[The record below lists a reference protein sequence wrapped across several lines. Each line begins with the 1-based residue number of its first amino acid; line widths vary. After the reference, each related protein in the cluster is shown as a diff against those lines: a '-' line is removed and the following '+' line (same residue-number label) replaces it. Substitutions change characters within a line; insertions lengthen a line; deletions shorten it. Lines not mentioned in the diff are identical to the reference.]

1 MTTTQRATHADNE
14 FKDTTNQVIDSAH
27 HSAKQSSK
35 TTNES
40 LLARRKAVLPTGLGV
55 AFPIFADHAKNS
67 EVWDIEGKRYID
79 FVGGISVLNTGHSH
93 PKITQRV
100 HEQLDKFTHTAA
112 QMINYE
118 VYVELAEKLCEKAPI
133 SGDKRAFF
141 LTTGAEAV
149 ENSIK
154 IARAKT
160 GRPGV
165 ISFVGGWHGRTLMCM
180 SLTGKVIPYKKDF
193 GPMPGPVFHAL
204 FPAEEHNVTEA
215 QALHSLDMIFQASID
230 PSEVAAMIIEPVQ
243 GEGGF
248 HQVTPSF
255 AKALRAICD
264 EHGIVLIFDEVQ
276 CGFARTGTLFATEQL
291 GVEPDLMTSAKSL
304 AGGYPISAVIGR
316 ADIMNAPQ
324 VGGLGGTY
332 SGNPLACAAA
342 LAVMEVIEEENLLER
357 SIEIGDKVAS
367 FIKDLNLDCIG
378 HIRHKGAM
386 LAFELIDKDGKPD
399 AAATTHLKAKAFE
412 HGLLLASCGMY
423 GNAIRVMV
431 PLTVE
436 DEVLQEGLDII
447 KSILC
452 A

>member
-1 MTTTQRATHADNE
+1 MTLM
-14 FKDTTNQVIDSAH
+14 
-27 HSAKQSSK
+27 
-35 TTNES
+35 TNET
-40 LLARRKAVLPTGLGV
+40 LLARRKAVLPTGLGI
-55 AFPIFADHAKNS
+55 AFPVFAARAKNS
-67 EVWDIEGKRYID
+67 EIWDIEGNRYID

-100 HEQLDKFTHTAA
+100 HEQIDKFTHTAA

-118 VYVELAEKLCEKAPI
+118 IYVDLAEKLCEKAPI

-149 ENSIK
+149 ENCIK

-291 GVEPDLMTSAKSL
+291 GVEPDLMTTAKSL
-304 AGGYPISAVIGR
+304 AGGYPLSAVIGR

-324 VGGLGGTY
+324 IGGLGGTY
-332 SGNPLACAAA
+332 SGSPIAVAAA

-357 SIEIGDKVAS
+357 SIEIGDKIAG
-367 FIKDLNLDCIG
+367 FLRDLNLACIG

-386 LAFELIDKDGKPD
+386 LAFELIDSEGNPD
-399 AAATTHLKAKAFE
+399 ATAAATLKAKAFE
-412 HGLLLASCGMY
+412 HGLLLASCGMH

-436 DEVLQEGLDII
+436 NEVLQEGLAII
-447 KSILC
+447 GNILS

>member
-1 MTTTQRATHADNE
+1 MTTN
-14 FKDTTNQVIDSAH
+14 NQAANSQITSNI
-27 HSAKQSSK
+27 
-35 TTNES
+35 TNEE

-55 AFPIFADHAKNS
+55 AFPIFAAKAKNS
-67 EVWDIEGKRYID
+67 EVWDVEGNRYVD

-100 HEQLDKFTHTAA
+100 HEQIDKFTHTAA

-118 VYVELAEKLCEKAPI
+118 SYVVLAEQLCAKAPI
-133 SGDKRAFF
+133 SGDTKAFF

-149 ENSIK
+149 ENTIK

-160 GRPGV
+160 GRPGI

-180 SLTGKVIPYKKDF
+180 SLTGKVLPYKKNF

-204 FPAEEHNVTEA
+204 FPAEELNVTEA
-215 QALHSLDMIFQASID
+215 QALHSLEMIFQADID

-248 HQVTPSF
+248 HQLTPSF
-255 AKALRAICD
+255 AKSLRDICD

-276 CGFARTGTLFATEQL
+276 CGFARTGTLFASEQL
-291 GVEPDLMTSAKSL
+291 GVEPDLMTTAKSL

-332 SGNPLACAAA
+332 AGSPIAIAAA

-357 SIEIGDKVAS
+357 SIVIGDKVAS
-367 FIKDLNLDCIG
+367 FLSDLNLSSIG
-378 HIRHKGAM
+378 NIRHKGAM
-386 LAFELIDKDGKPD
+386 LAFDLIDSDGKPD
-399 AAATTHLKAKAFE
+399 TAATANLKQKSFE
-412 HGLLLASCGMY
+412 QGLLLASCGMY

-436 DEVLQEGLDII
+436 DDVLQEGLDII
-447 KSILC
+447 GDILT

>member
-1 MTTTQRATHADNE
+1 MTTN
-14 FKDTTNQVIDSAH
+14 NQ
-27 HSAKQSSK
+27 QSN
-35 TTNES
+35 TTNEA

-55 AFPIFADHAKNS
+55 AFPIFAAKAKNS
-67 EVWDIEGKRYID
+67 EVWDVEGKRYID

-100 HEQLDKFTHTAA
+100 HEQIDKFTHTAA

-118 VYVELAEKLCEKAPI
+118 IYVDLAEKLCEKAPI
-133 SGDKRAFF
+133 SGPTKAFF

-149 ENSIK
+149 ENCIK

-160 GRPGV
+160 RRPGI
-165 ISFVGGWHGRTLMCM
+165 ISFVGGWHGRTMMCM
-180 SLTGKVIPYKKDF
+180 SLTGKVLPYKKNF

-204 FPAEEHNVTEA
+204 FPAEELNVTEA
-215 QALHSLDMIFQASID
+215 QALHSLDMIFQADID
-230 PSEVAAMIIEPVQ
+230 PSEVAAIIIEPIQ

-255 AKALRAICD
+255 AKSLRDICD

-276 CGFARTGTLFATEQL
+276 CGFARTGTLFAGEQL
-291 GVEPDLMTSAKSL
+291 GVEPDLMTTAKSL
-304 AGGYPISAVIGR
+304 AGGYPISAVVGR
-316 ADIMNAPQ
+316 TDIMDAPQ

-332 SGNPLACAAA
+332 SGSPIAVAAA
-342 LAVMEVIEEENLLER
+342 LAVIEVIEEENLLER
-357 SIEIGDKVAS
+357 SIEIGDHIAEFLKG
-367 FIKDLNLDCIG
+367 LNLSSIG
-378 HIRHKGAM
+378 HIRYKGAM
-386 LAFELIDKDGKPD
+386 LAFDLVDSDGKPD
-399 AAATTHLKAKAFE
+399 AVATANLKQKSFE
-412 HGLLLASCGMY
+412 QGLLLASCGMY

-436 DEVLQEGLDII
+436 DEILQEGLDII
-447 KSILC
+447 GGILT

>member
-1 MTTTQRATHADNE
+1 MTTT
-14 FKDTTNQVIDSAH
+14 NQ
-27 HSAKQSSK
+27 
-35 TTNES
+35 S
-40 LLARRKAVLPTGLGV
+40 LLERRKAVLPTGLGV
-55 AFPIFADHAKNS
+55 AFPIFAERAKNS
-67 EVWDIEGKRYID
+67 EIWDIEGKRYID

-118 VYVELAEKLCEKAPI
+118 CYVDLAEKLCEKAPI
-133 SGDKRAFF
+133 SGDTKAFF

-149 ENSIK
+149 ENCIK

-160 GRPGV
+160 RRPGV
-165 ISFVGGWHGRTLMCM
+165 ISFVGGWHGRTMMCM
-180 SLTGKVIPYKKDF
+180 SLTGKVLPYKKNF

-204 FPAEEHNVTEA
+204 FPAEELNVTEA
-215 QALHSLDMIFQASID
+215 QALHSLDMIFQADID
-230 PSEVAAMIIEPVQ
+230 PSEVAAMIVEPVQ

-255 AKALRAICD
+255 AKALREICD

-291 GVEPDLMTSAKSL
+291 GVEPDLMTAAKSL

-316 ADIMNAPQ
+316 ADIMDAPQ

-332 SGNPLACAAA
+332 SGNPLACVAA

-357 SIEIGDKVAS
+357 SVVIGDTIAEFLKG
-367 FIKDLNLDCIG
+367 LNLSSIG
-378 HIRHKGAM
+378 HIRYKGAM
-386 LAFELIDKDGKPD
+386 LAFELIDSEGKPD
-399 AAATTHLKAKAFE
+399 AAAAANLKAKSFE
-412 HGLLLASCGMY
+412 KGLLLASCGMY

-447 KSILC
+447 KDILT

>member
-1 MTTTQRATHADNE
+1 MTITTQ
-14 FKDTTNQVIDSAH
+14 TTNNV
-27 HSAKQSSK
+27 
-35 TTNES
+35 TNKS
-40 LLARRKAVLPTGLGV
+40 LLERRKAVLPTGLGV
-55 AFPIFADHAKNS
+55 AFPIFAARAKNS
-67 EVWDIEGKRYID
+67 EIWDVEGKRYVD

-100 HEQLDKFTHTAA
+100 HEQIDKFTHTAA
-112 QMINYE
+112 QMVNYE
-118 VYVELAEKLCEKAPI
+118 SYVELAEKLCAKAPI
-133 SGDKRAFF
+133 SGEKKAFF

-149 ENSIK
+149 ENSVK

-160 GRPGV
+160 GRPGI
-165 ISFVGGWHGRTLMCM
+165 ISFVGGWHGRTLLCM
-180 SLTGKVIPYKKDF
+180 SLTGKVLPYKKNF

-204 FPAEEHNVTEA
+204 FPAEELNVTEA
-215 QALHSLDMIFQASID
+215 QALHSLDMIFQADID

-255 AKALRAICD
+255 AKALREICD

-291 GVEPDLMTSAKSL
+291 GVEPDLMTTAKSL

-324 VGGLGGTY
+324 IGGLGGTY
-332 SGNPLACAAA
+332 AGSPIAIAAA

-367 FIKDLNLDCIG
+367 FLSDLNLSSIG
-378 HIRHKGAM
+378 NIRHKGAM
-386 LAFELIDKDGKPD
+386 LAFDLVDSDGKPD
-399 AAATTHLKAKAFE
+399 GVATANLKQKAFE
-412 HGLLLASCGMY
+412 QGLLLASCGMY

-447 KSILC
+447 KAILT

>member
-1 MTTTQRATHADNE
+1 M
-14 FKDTTNQVIDSAH
+14 
-27 HSAKQSSK
+27 
-35 TTNES
+35 
-40 LLARRKAVLPTGLGV
+40 
-55 AFPIFADHAKNS
+55 
-67 EVWDIEGKRYID
+67 
-79 FVGGISVLNTGHSH
+79 
-93 PKITQRV
+93 
-100 HEQLDKFTHTAA
+100 
-112 QMINYE
+112 
-118 VYVELAEKLCEKAPI
+118 
-133 SGDKRAFF
+133 
-141 LTTGAEAV
+141 TTGAEAV
-149 ENSIK
+149 ENCIK

-160 GRPGV
+160 RRPGV
-165 ISFVGGWHGRTLMCM
+165 ISFVGGWHGRTMMCM
-180 SLTGKVIPYKKDF
+180 SLTGKVLPYKKNF

-204 FPAEEHNVTEA
+204 FPAEELNVTEA
-215 QALHSLDMIFQASID
+215 QALHSLDMIFQADID

-255 AKALRAICD
+255 AKALREICD

-291 GVEPDLMTSAKSL
+291 GVEPDLMTAAKSL

-316 ADIMNAPQ
+316 ADIMDAPQ

-332 SGNPLACAAA
+332 SGNPLACVAA

-357 SIEIGDKVAS
+357 SVVIGDTIAAFLKG
-367 FIKDLNLDCIG
+367 LNLSSIG
-378 HIRHKGAM
+378 HIRYKGAM
-386 LAFELIDKDGKPD
+386 LAFELIDSEGKPD
-399 AAATTHLKAKAFE
+399 AAAAANLKAKSFE
-412 HGLLLASCGMY
+412 QGLLLASCGMY

-447 KSILC
+447 KGILT

>member
-1 MTTTQRATHADNE
+1 M
-14 FKDTTNQVIDSAH
+14 TTNQ
-27 HSAKQSSK
+27 
-35 TTNES
+35 S
-40 LLARRKAVLPTGLGV
+40 LLARRKAVLPTGLGI
-55 AFPIFADHAKNS
+55 AFPIFAEKAKNS
-67 EVWDIEGKRYID
+67 EVWDIEGNRYID

-112 QMINYE
+112 QMVNYE
-118 VYVELAEKLCEKAPI
+118 CYVELAEKLCEKVPI
-133 SGDKRAFF
+133 SGPKKALF

-149 ENSIK
+149 ENCIK

-180 SLTGKVIPYKKDF
+180 SLTGKVLPYKKNF

-204 FPAEEHNVTEA
+204 FPAEELNVTEA
-215 QALHSLDMIFQASID
+215 QALHSLEMIFQADID

-255 AKALRAICD
+255 AKALREICD

-276 CGFARTGTLFATEQL
+276 CGFARTGTLFASEQL

-316 ADIMNAPQ
+316 ADIMDAPQ

-332 SGNPLACAAA
+332 SGNPLACVAA

-357 SIEIGDKVAS
+357 SIEIGDKIEA
-367 FIKDLNLDCIG
+367 FLKDLNLSSIG

-386 LAFELIDKDGKPD
+386 LAFELIDNDGKPD
-399 AAATTHLKAKAFE
+399 AAATANLKAKAFE
-412 HGLLLASCGMY
+412 QGLLLASCGMF

-447 KSILC
+447 KGILT
-452 A
+452 AQGVNSKNESLSLG

>member
-1 MTTTQRATHADNE
+1 MNAMS
-14 FKDTTNQVIDSAH
+14 ID
-27 HSAKQSSK
+27 
-35 TTNES
+35 
-40 LLARRKAVLPTGLGV
+40 
-55 AFPIFADHAKNS
+55 
-67 EVWDIEGKRYID
+67 
-79 FVGGISVLNTGHSH
+79 
-93 PKITQRV
+93 
-100 HEQLDKFTHTAA
+100 
-112 QMINYE
+112 
-118 VYVELAEKLCEKAPI
+118 LAEKLCEKAPI
-133 SGDKRAFF
+133 SGEKKAFF

-149 ENSIK
+149 ENCIK

-180 SLTGKVIPYKKDF
+180 SLTGKVLPYKKNF

-204 FPAEEHNVTEA
+204 FPAEELNVTEA
-215 QALHSLDMIFQASID
+215 QALHSLEMIFQADID

-276 CGFARTGTLFATEQL
+276 CGFARTGTLFASEQL

-316 ADIMNAPQ
+316 ADIMDAPQ

-332 SGNPLACAAA
+332 SGNPLACVAA

-357 SIEIGDKVAS
+357 SIEIGDKIEA
-367 FIKDLNLDCIG
+367 FLKDLNLSSIG

-386 LAFELIDKDGKPD
+386 LAFELIDSNGKPD
-399 AAATTHLKAKAFE
+399 VEATTNLKTKAFE
-412 HGLLLASCGMY
+412 QGLLLASCGMF

-447 KSILC
+447 KGILT

>member
-1 MTTTQRATHADNE
+1 MTSTN
-14 FKDTTNQVIDSAH
+14 TTNQA
-27 HSAKQSSK
+27 
-35 TTNES
+35 
-40 LLARRKAVLPTGLGV
+40 LLERRKAVLPTGLGV
-55 AFPIFADHAKNS
+55 AFPVFAAHAKNS
-67 EVWDIEGKRYID
+67 EIWDIEDNRYID

-100 HEQLDKFTHTAA
+100 HEQVDKFTHTAA
-112 QMINYE
+112 QMVNYE
-118 VYVELAEKLCEKAPI
+118 SYVELAEKLCTKAPI
-133 SGDKRAFF
+133 SGEKRAFF

-149 ENSIK
+149 ENCIK

-193 GPMPGPVFHAL
+193 GPMPAPVFHAL
-204 FPAEEHNVTEA
+204 FPCEEQNITEA
-215 QALHSLDMIFQASID
+215 QALHSIEMIFQASID

-291 GVEPDLMTSAKSL
+291 GVEPDLMTAAKSL
-304 AGGYPISAVIGR
+304 AGGYPLSAVVGR

-324 VGGLGGTY
+324 TGGLGGTY
-332 SGNPLACAAA
+332 AGNPIAVAAA
-342 LAVMEVIEEENLLER
+342 LAVMEVIDEENLLAR
-357 SIEIGDKVAS
+357 SVEIGDHIAA
-367 FIKDLNLDCIG
+367 FLRGLNLSSIG

-386 LAFELIDKDGKPD
+386 LAFELIDSAGNPD
-399 AAATTHLKAKAFE
+399 TAATANLKAKAFE
-412 HGLLLASCGMY
+412 HGLLLASCGMH

-447 KSILC
+447 KKILC

>member
-1 MTTTQRATHADNE
+1 VD
-14 FKDTTNQVIDSAH
+14 
-27 HSAKQSSK
+27 
-35 TTNES
+35 
-40 LLARRKAVLPTGLGV
+40 
-55 AFPIFADHAKNS
+55 
-67 EVWDIEGKRYID
+67 
-79 FVGGISVLNTGHSH
+79 
-93 PKITQRV
+93 
-100 HEQLDKFTHTAA
+100 
-112 QMINYE
+112 
-118 VYVELAEKLCEKAPI
+118 LAEKLCEKAPI
-133 SGDKRAFF
+133 SGDKKAFF

-149 ENSIK
+149 ENCIK

-165 ISFVGGWHGRTLMCM
+165 ISFVGGWHGRTMMCM
-180 SLTGKVIPYKKDF
+180 SLTGKVLPYKKNF

-204 FPAEEHNVTEA
+204 FPAEELNVTEE
-215 QALHSLDMIFQASID
+215 QALHSLDMIFQADID
-230 PSEVAAMIIEPVQ
+230 PSEVAAMIVEPVQ

-255 AKALRAICD
+255 AKALREICD

-291 GVEPDLMTSAKSL
+291 GVEPDLMTAAKSL

-316 ADIMNAPQ
+316 ADIMDAPQ

-332 SGNPLACAAA
+332 SGNPLACVAA

-357 SIEIGDKVAS
+357 SIEIGDTIAS
-367 FIKDLNLDCIG
+367 FLKGLNLSSIG

-386 LAFELIDKDGKPD
+386 LAFELIDSEGKPD
-399 AAATTHLKAKAFE
+399 AAAAANLKAKAFE
-412 HGLLLASCGMY
+412 QGLLLASCGMY

-447 KSILC
+447 KDIL
-452 A
+452 AA

>member
-1 MTTTQRATHADNE
+1 MTTNKA
-14 FKDTTNQVIDSAH
+14 TNQ
-27 HSAKQSSK
+27 
-35 TTNES
+35 S
-40 LLARRKAVLPTGLGV
+40 LFERRKAVLPTGLGV

-67 EVWDIEGKRYID
+67 EVWDIEGNRYID

-118 VYVELAEKLCEKAPI
+118 CYVELAEKLCAAAPI
-133 SGDKRAFF
+133 SGDKKAFF

-160 GRPGV
+160 GRSGI

-180 SLTGKVIPYKKDF
+180 GLTGKVIPYKKDF
-193 GPMPGPVFHAL
+193 GPMPGSIFHAL
-204 FPAEEHNVTEA
+204 FPCEEHNVSEA
-215 QALHSLDMIFQASID
+215 QALHSLEMIFQADID

-276 CGFARTGTLFATEQL
+276 CGFARTGTLFAAEQL
-291 GVEPDLMTSAKSL
+291 GVEPDLMTCAKSL
-304 AGGYPISAVIGR
+304 AGGYPISAVVGR
-316 ADIMNAPQ
+316 KEIMDAPKM
-324 VGGLGGTY
+324 GGLGGTY
-332 SGNPLACAAA
+332 AGNPLACVAA

-357 SIEIGDKVAS
+357 SIEIGDKIEK
-367 FIKDLNLDCIG
+367 FLKDMQLSTIG

-386 LAFELIDKDGKPD
+386 LAFELIDSDGKPD
-399 AAATTHLKAKAFE
+399 AAATASLKAKAFE
-412 HGLLLASCGMY
+412 HGLLLASCGMHS
-423 GNAIRVMV
+423 NAIRIMV

-436 DEVLQEGLDII
+436 EEVLQEGLDII
-447 KSILC
+447 KTLLT

>member
-1 MTTTQRATHADNE
+1 MTLTTYADL
-14 FKDTTNQVIDSAH
+14 KDTTNQVIGAS
-27 HSAKQSSK
+27 HSANHSSEK
-35 TTNES
+35 MTNET
-40 LLARRKAVLPTGLGV
+40 LLARRKAVLPTGLGI
-55 AFPIFADHAKNS
+55 AFPVFAARAKNS
-67 EVWDIEGKRYID
+67 EIWDIEGNRYID

-100 HEQLDKFTHTAA
+100 HEQIDKFTHTAA

-118 VYVELAEKLCEKAPI
+118 IYVDLAEKLCEKAPI

-149 ENSIK
+149 ENCIK

-304 AGGYPISAVIGR
+304 AGGYPLSAVIGR

-324 VGGLGGTY
+324 IGGLGGTY
-332 SGNPLACAAA
+332 SGSPIAVAAA

-357 SIEIGDKVAS
+357 SIEIGDKIAG
-367 FIKDLNLDCIG
+367 FLRDLNLACIG

-386 LAFELIDKDGKPD
+386 LAFELIDSEGNPD
-399 AAATTHLKAKAFE
+399 AAAAATLKAKAFE
-412 HGLLLASCGMY
+412 HGLLLASCGMH

-436 DEVLQEGLDII
+436 NEVLQEGLDII
-447 KSILC
+447 ASILR

>member
-1 MTTTQRATHADNE
+1 MTTNHSS
-14 FKDTTNQVIDSAH
+14 NQ
-27 HSAKQSSK
+27 
-35 TTNES
+35 S
-40 LLARRKAVLPTGLGV
+40 LFERRKAVLPTGLGV
-55 AFPIFADHAKNS
+55 AFPIFAERAKNS
-67 EVWDIEGKRYID
+67 EVWDVEGKRYID

-93 PKITQRV
+93 PKIIQRV
-100 HEQLDKFTHTAA
+100 HEQIDKFTHTAA
-112 QMINYE
+112 QMVNYE
-118 VYVELAEKLCEKAPI
+118 SYVELAEKLCAAVPI
-133 SGDKRAFF
+133 SGEKRAFF

-149 ENSIK
+149 ENAIK
-154 IARAKT
+154 ISRAKT

-204 FPAEEHNVTEA
+204 FPAEELNVTEE
-215 QALHSLDMIFQASID
+215 QALHSLEMIFQASID

-324 VGGLGGTY
+324 IGGLGGTY
-332 SGNPLACAAA
+332 AGNPIATTAA

-357 SIEIGDKVAS
+357 SIEIGDKIAS
-367 FIKDLNLDCIG
+367 FLRDLNLDCIG
-378 HIRHKGAM
+378 NIRHKGAM
-386 LAFELIDKDGKPD
+386 LAFELIDSAGNPD
-399 AAATTHLKAKAFE
+399 SATTAKLKQQAFE
-412 HGLLLASCGMY
+412 HGLLLASCGMH

-447 KSILC
+447 KTLLI

>member
-1 MTTTQRATHADNE
+1 MTTNTQ
-14 FKDTTNQVIDSAH
+14 
-27 HSAKQSSK
+27 
-35 TTNES
+35 TTNEA

-55 AFPIFADHAKNS
+55 AFPIFAEKAKNS
-67 EVWDIEGKRYID
+67 EIWDVEGKRYID
-79 FVGGISVLNTGHSH
+79 FIGGISVLNTGHSH

-100 HEQLDKFTHTAA
+100 HEQVDKFTHTAA
-112 QMINYE
+112 QIVSYE
-118 VYVELAEKLCEKAPI
+118 SYVDLAEKLCEKAPI
-133 SGDKRAFF
+133 SGPTKALF

-149 ENSIK
+149 ENTIK

-180 SLTGKVIPYKKDF
+180 SLTGKVLPYKKNF

-204 FPAEEHNVTEA
+204 FPAEELNVTEA
-215 QALHSLDMIFQASID
+215 QALHNLDMIFQADID
-230 PSEVAAMIIEPVQ
+230 PSEVAAMIIEPIQ

-255 AKALRAICD
+255 AKALREICD

-276 CGFARTGTLFATEQL
+276 CGFARTGTLFAGEQL
-291 GVEPDLMTSAKSL
+291 GVEPDLMTTAKSL
-304 AGGYPISAVIGR
+304 AGGYPVSAVVGR
-316 ADIMNAPQ
+316 ADIMDAPQ

-332 SGNPLACAAA
+332 SGSPIALAAA
-342 LAVMEVIEEENLLER
+342 LAVIEVIEEENLLER
-357 SIEIGDKVAS
+357 SVVIGDTIAEFLKG
-367 FIKDLNLDCIG
+367 LNLSSIG
-378 HIRHKGAM
+378 NVRYKGAM
-386 LAFELIDKDGKPD
+386 LAFDLVDSEGKPD
-399 AAATTHLKAKAFE
+399 AAATANLKQKSFE
-412 HGLLLASCGMY
+412 QGLLLASCGMY

-447 KSILC
+447 KGILT

>member
-1 MTTTQRATHADNE
+1 M
-14 FKDTTNQVIDSAH
+14 TTNQ
-27 HSAKQSSK
+27 
-35 TTNES
+35 S
-40 LLARRKAVLPTGLGV
+40 LLERRLAVLPKGLGV
-55 AFPIFADHAKNS
+55 AFPIFAERAKNA
-67 EVWDIEGKRYID
+67 ELWDVEGNRYID
-79 FVGGISVLNTGHSH
+79 FIGGISVLNTGHSH

-100 HEQLDKFTHTAA
+100 HEQIDKFTHTAA
-112 QMINYE
+112 QIVSYE
-118 VYVELAEKLCEKAPI
+118 SYVDLAEKLCEKAPI

-180 SLTGKVIPYKKDF
+180 SLTGKVLPYKKNF

-204 FPAEEHNVTEA
+204 FPAEELNVTEA
-215 QALHSLDMIFQASID
+215 QALHSLEMIFQADID
-230 PSEVAAMIIEPVQ
+230 PSEVAAMIVEPVQ

-255 AKALRAICD
+255 AKALREICD

-276 CGFARTGTLFATEQL
+276 CGFARTGTLFAGEQL
-291 GVEPDLMTSAKSL
+291 GVEPDLMTTAKSL

-316 ADIMNAPQ
+316 ADIMDAPQ

-332 SGNPLACAAA
+332 SGSPIAIAAA
-342 LAVMEVIEEENLLER
+342 LAVIEVIEEENLLER
-357 SIEIGDKVAS
+357 SVEVGDKIGN
-367 FIKDLNLDCIG
+367 FLKDLNLDTIG
-378 HIRHKGAM
+378 NIRYKGAM
-386 LAFELIDKDGKPD
+386 LAFDLVDSEGKPD
-399 AAATTHLKAKAFE
+399 AKATANLKQKAFDQ
-412 HGLLLASCGMY
+412 GLLLASCGMY

-447 KSILC
+447 KGILT

>member
-1 MTTTQRATHADNE
+1 MTTNTQ
-14 FKDTTNQVIDSAH
+14 
-27 HSAKQSSK
+27 
-35 TTNES
+35 TTNEA
-40 LLARRKAVLPTGLGV
+40 LLARRKAVLPTGLGI
-55 AFPIFADHAKNS
+55 AFPIFAEKAKNS
-67 EVWDIEGKRYID
+67 EVWDVEGNRYID
-79 FVGGISVLNTGHSH
+79 FIGGISVLNTGHSH

-100 HEQLDKFTHTAA
+100 HEQVDKFTHTAA
-112 QMINYE
+112 QIVSYE
-118 VYVELAEKLCEKAPI
+118 SYVDLAEKLCEKAPI
-133 SGDKRAFF
+133 SGPTKALF

-149 ENSIK
+149 ENTIK

-180 SLTGKVIPYKKDF
+180 SLTGKVLPYKKNF

-204 FPAEEHNVTEA
+204 FPAEELNITEA
-215 QALHSLDMIFQASID
+215 QALHSIDMIFQADID
-230 PSEVAAMIIEPVQ
+230 PSEVAAIIVEPIQ

-255 AKALRAICD
+255 AKALREICD

-276 CGFARTGTLFATEQL
+276 CSFARTGTLFAGEQL
-291 GVEPDLMTSAKSL
+291 GVEPDLMTTAKSL
-304 AGGYPISAVIGR
+304 AGGYPVSAVIGR
-316 ADIMNAPQ
+316 ADIMDAPQ

-332 SGNPLACAAA
+332 SGSPIALAAA
-342 LAVMEVIEEENLLER
+342 LAVIEVIEEENLLER
-357 SIEIGDKVAS
+357 SIVIGDTIAK
-367 FIKDLNLDCIG
+367 FLKGLNLSSIG
-378 HIRHKGAM
+378 NVRYKGAM
-386 LAFELIDKDGKPD
+386 LAFDLVDSEGKPD
-399 AAATTHLKAKAFE
+399 AAATANLKQKAFE
-412 HGLLLASCGMY
+412 QGLLLASCGMY

-447 KSILC
+447 GGILT